1 VSVGKLRDCSQGS
14 FLQLAK
20 NRLFIKKDGDLMAE
34 TKDLAS
40 LVRQLSDV
48 FDGILLDD
56 EGNSV
61 DFDHPD

>member
-1 VSVGKLRDCSQGS
+1 
-14 FLQLAK
+14 LAK